1 MGEKLV
7 NEIPGAFFASEKS
20 GADVAEMDEPTYYVP
35 AGRKLKVSIDGSA
48 LKKDSES
55 DLYLFG
61 KGYTLD
67 VEGIEL
73 APGQKDEVEFSADF
87 SKVTYTTKKA
97 ETPTL
102 VIGVNTSKGDF
113 EFEVK
118 VTGETAGQTVELGI
132 DPTKGTFA
140 VKVHGA
146 AGAKPELA
154 VTLTKIDKSGE
165 QVFKHKGVS
174 SGPKDRFVFGYAAW
188 TGNGQDLKVGVDHG
202 DDGTID
208 DEEEMDD
215 EE

>member
-165 QVFKHKGVS
+165 QVFKHKGIALAADQS
-174 SGPKDRFVFGYAAW
+174 AVFDYANW
-188 TGNGQDLKVGVDHG
+188 KGNGTKLHTSLLDGKGVVASEV
-202 DDGTID
+202 
-208 DEEEMDD
+208 DEAD
-215 EE
+215 ED